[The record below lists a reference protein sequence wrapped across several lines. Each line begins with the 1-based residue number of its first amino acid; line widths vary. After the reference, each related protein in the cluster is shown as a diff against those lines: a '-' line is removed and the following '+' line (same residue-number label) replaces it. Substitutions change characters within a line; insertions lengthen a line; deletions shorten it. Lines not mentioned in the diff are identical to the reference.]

1 MELMDGDLA
10 QLQDKEI
17 TPAAKKKI
25 VLKIK
30 EALLCLL
37 GHDRYYADLW
47 APNVFFNYSEDY
59 KENGGDIIKPED
71 IETVKLG
78 DLGSICKKG
87 TIIPAYFS
95 PPSHWQAFGGI
106 GWGAPCTEDTMVWQF
121 ALLVVELYT
130 GKRVGG
136 LEEENDQDF
145 LEDRL
150 TRLRKDLTKKN
161 FPDLQISK
169 FKEVFN
175 LDLNNL
181 QRNRITLKDLFK
193 I

>member
-59 KENGGDIIKPED
+59 KENGEDIKPED

-78 DLGSICKKG
+78 DLGSICKKD

-95 PPSHWQAFGGI
+95 PPSHWQAFRGI

-121 ALLVVELYT
+121 ALVVVELYT
-130 GKRVGG
+130 GNRVGRE
-136 LEEENDQDF
+136 LKNESRDDLRN
-145 LEDRL
+145 RL
-150 TRLRKDLTKKN
+150 TRLRKDLTTEN

-175 LDLNNL
+175 LDLNNT
-181 QRNRITLKDLFK
+181 NYIITLKDLFK